1 MLPVTRR
8 LGLVVVAV
16 LAISGVLALIAV
28 APTTSSVT
36 VQNVDGPP
44 VSVQVAGLPPFRVDC
59 PGHETIEVLH
69 RNLAP
74 GDVVVSDART
84 GVLLREV
91 RIWAD
96 IELLIR
102 GRTVST
108 MEPNPLVPAGPA
120 SQGCL

>member
-8 LGLVVVAV
+8 LGLVVVTV
-16 LAISGVLALIAV
+16 LAISGVLALIAA

-36 VQNVDGPP
+36 VRNVDGPP
-44 VSVQVAGLPPFRVDC
+44 VSVQVAGLSPFRVSC
-59 PGHETIEVLH
+59 PGQETFQIPH
-69 RNLAP
+69 RNLVP

-84 GVLLREV
+84 GALMREV
-91 RIWAD
+91 SIWAD

-108 MEPNPLVPAGPA
+108 VEPNPFAPAGPA